1 MLTRRSYVTQVKHK
15 IQVTRVKRN
24 ERWTQ
29 IASTEGKLHASKD
42 SCSKLI
48 PSAYFAADKILT
60 MLYRLQNWCIYSE
73 IVEWSISANVFHE
86 LILQLACKSSYQQS
100 IRW

>member
-29 IASTEGKLHASKD
+29 IASTEGKLHAYESNVHT
-42 SCSKLI
+42 C
-48 PSAYFAADKILT
+48 
-60 MLYRLQNWCIYSE
+60 
-73 IVEWSISANVFHE
+73 VERF
-86 LILQLACKSSYQQS
+86 L
-100 IRW
+100 